1 MNTAT
6 RLGAAL
12 GTAMPGRRQI
22 LLPLALAPVA
32 GWAVWAA
39 GTVDA
44 PSHPAG
50 PFHLPLDET
59 TAIWRD
65 LGAVRFGG
73 LAGNPQFPVKVSAL
87 DGRPVTVRGFMVP
100 LTDGAT
106 HNRFIL
112 SANPLGCPACENP
125 GPATMMHVHTAIALP
140 ATREP
145 LTLTGT
151 LRLRPQEG
159 LFYRLDRAEQRWA

>member
-1 MNTAT
+1 MTTTT
-6 RLGAAL
+6 RLGA
-12 GTAMPGRRQI
+12 AMPGRRQM

-32 GWAVWAA
+32 GWAVWVA
-39 GTVDA
+39 GTPEA
-44 PSHPAG
+44 PIHPAG
-50 PFHLPLDET
+50 SFHLPLDES

-65 LGAVRFGG
+65 LGAVRMGG
-73 LAGNPQFPVKVSAL
+73 MAGDPQFPVKVSAL

-100 LTDGAT
+100 LTDGGT
-106 HNRFIL
+106 HNRFVL
-112 SANPLGCPACENP
+112 SANPMACPSCESP
-125 GPATMMHVHTAIALP
+125 GPATMMHVHTSIALP